1 MFRTVWGASGP
12 SAPQEGRE
20 GRWASNRHRLWER
33 PGHPA
38 QDLEWGPLALGARLP
53 LRSVCRRPGVAG
65 DSHSLRPSQCLFQR
79 SRAPKPF

>member
-1 MFRTVWGASGP
+1 MFGAIWGASGP

-20 GRWASNRHRLWER
+20 GRWASNRLWER

-38 QDLEWGPLALGARLP
+38 QDLEWGPLTLGTRLP

-65 DSHSLRPSQCLFQR
+65 DSYSLRPSQ
-79 SRAPKPF
+79 